1 MDDYAKI
8 RHVAYTNGPAADVV
22 VICFSLNS
30 TESLDN
36 VTAKWQPEIK
46 HYLTKVPV
54 ILVGN
59 KKDIRGKNVSP
70 NLGEKMAKKIGA
82 VGYIETSAKT
92 GENVLDLMNL
102 ITTVILDYR
111 KKGSSMKKGNKK

>member
-59 KKDIRGKNVSP
+59 QKDSRRKNFIP
-70 NLGEKMAKKIGA
+70 YFGERVAEKIGA
-82 VGYIETSAKT
+82 VGYRETSAKT
-92 GENVLDLMNL
+92 GENVQELMNL
-102 ITTVILDYR
+102 ITTVILDCR
-111 KKGSSMKKGNKK
+111 KKASSMKKGNKK